1 MTAKKDLKR
10 RIRARQAETNESYV
24 TARRHV
30 LAQAPDVDRAD
41 NPAEPAA
48 GTAATADDS
57 KTRATP
63 PPPDAAAL
71 ESDNRFGAEAAGDQ
85 ARRAIVY
92 EELVSLT
99 GDAEALGFRCRI
111 ATTSALAKHVDG
123 NALLVRFR
131 DILLGTTDDPS
142 MEIMRGVALRG
153 APRPAVPRRSD
164 VVERARQFIQRAR
177 VGIGGVT
184 DDGLMLAFP
193 IHTPAGSVM
202 IIANVGWRPKPLPA
216 HEKPRVV
223 FSMLSP
229 HDVDGFSASLL
240 YIR

>member
-30 LAQAPDVDRAD
+30 LAQAPDPDRAD
-41 NPAEPAA
+41 RPDAPDP
-48 GTAATADDS
+48 TAAPAP
-57 KTRATP
+57 A
-63 PPPDAAAL
+63 PPDAAAL
-71 ESDNRFGAEAAGDQ
+71 ESDTRFGAEAAGPQ
-85 ARRAIVY
+85 VGRAIVY
-92 EELVSLT
+92 EEMVSLT
-99 GDAEALGFRCRI
+99 QDAEALGFRCRI
-111 ATTSALAKHVDG
+111 ATTSGLATHVDG

-131 DILLGTTDDPS
+131 DILIATTDDPS
-142 MEIMRGVALRG
+142 MEVMRGVALRG
-153 APRPAVPRRSD
+153 EPRPAVPRRSD
-164 VVERARQFIQRAR
+164 VLERARQFIQRAR
-177 VGIGGVT
+177 VGIGGTT

-193 IHTPAGSVM
+193 IDTPAGSVM
-202 IIANVGWRPKPLPA
+202 IIANVGWRPTPLPP

-229 HDVDGFSASLL
+229 HDTEGFSASLL